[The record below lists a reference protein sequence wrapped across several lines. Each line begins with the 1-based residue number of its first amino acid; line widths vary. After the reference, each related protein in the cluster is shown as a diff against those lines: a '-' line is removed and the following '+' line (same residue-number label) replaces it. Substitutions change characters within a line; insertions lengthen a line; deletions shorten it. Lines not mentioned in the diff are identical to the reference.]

1 LESALSEFDAYFPFG
16 TPFSWH
22 DAATDD
28 AAAGPQRETDRRFRA
43 LLDALPAAV
52 YTTDVA
58 GRITFY
64 NEAAAELWA
73 RRPELGSDE
82 WCGSWRLLFPDG
94 RPMRHDECPMAIA
107 LREAHAVTGEAIAV
121 RPDGTQVP
129 FAAYPKPL
137 LDADGRLSGAVN
149 TLVDISHRK
158 DHEER
163 QRLLIN
169 ELNHRVK
176 NTLAT
181 VQSIA
186 IQSLRGC
193 PDGELRWFQGRLVAL
208 SQAHDVLTDQNWQGA
223 GIRELFAR
231 VTAPLI
237 GPDDRRFECAG
248 PDLFLTP
255 RMALSLSL
263 ALHELCT
270 NAAKYGALSCPQG
283 RVLVAWSLSGRN
295 GGSRLRLRWEE
306 AGGPPVQVPRRKG
319 FGTRL
324 IARGVAHELSADVR
338 LDYKVTGVVCEIDAP
353 LG

>member
-1 LESALSEFDAYFPFG
+1 
-16 TPFSWH
+16 
-22 DAATDD
+22 
-28 AAAGPQRETDRRFRA
+28 
-43 LLDALPAAV
+43 
-52 YTTDVA
+52 
-58 GRITFY
+58 
-64 NEAAAELWA
+64 
-73 RRPELGSDE
+73 
-82 WCGSWRLLFPDG
+82 
-94 RPMRHDECPMAIA
+94 MRHDECPMAIA
-107 LREAHAVTGEAIAV
+107 LREARPVTGEAIAV

-129 FAAYPKPL
+129 FAAYPE
-137 LDADGRLSGAVN
+137 AAARRGRPA
-149 TLVDISHRK
+149 
-158 DHEER
+158 
-163 QRLLIN
+163 QRRGEHAGGHQPPQGSRGTPGLLIN

-208 SQAHDVLTDQNWQGA
+208 SQAHDVLTDQTAGA

-263 ALHELCT
+263 ALHELGT
-270 NAAKYGALSCPQG
+270 NAAKYGALSRPQG

-295 GGSRLRLRWEE
+295 GSSRLRLRWEE
-306 AGGPPVQVPRRKG
+306 AGGPPVQAPRRKG
-319 FGTRL
+319 FVP
-324 IARGVAHELSADVR
+324 A
-338 LDYKVTGVVCEIDAP
+338 
-353 LG
+353 